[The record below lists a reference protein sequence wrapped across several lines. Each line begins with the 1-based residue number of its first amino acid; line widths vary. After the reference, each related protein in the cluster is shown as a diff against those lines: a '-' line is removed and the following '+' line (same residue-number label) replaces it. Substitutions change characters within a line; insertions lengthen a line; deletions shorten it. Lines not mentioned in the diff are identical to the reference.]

1 MDNIDRGGVFT
12 EDTMVNVQED
22 DPGAK
27 TLQSETKQR
36 KIMKSFMRWK
46 TYAEKK
52 MKDKDCELTER
63 QER

>member
-1 MDNIDRGGVFT
+1 MNNIDRGGVFA

-22 DPGAK
+22 EPGAK

-46 TYAEKK
+46 KYAEKK
-52 MKDKDCELTER
+52 MKDKDFELTER